1 VSKSKTRLVADFLG
15 KVQANTTTG
24 EAEQGDL
31 RNVVG
36 DAPGTL
42 DTLDEIAA
50 AIGDDANF
58 ATTVNNA
65 LATKLE
71 DITAESIEDL
81 SDVTVPVEGQALGA
95 VPKYTGTGYEIS
107 KVTTDEV
114 VEEAG
119 ASNLFYT
126 DARAQAAIST
136 DATLSYTNGEVS
148 MPATGVTA
156 NTYGSASEVP
166 VLTVDEQGRVTAA
179 TTTSVAGVSSFTWD
193 NANNTL
199 NISTA
204 DGGSFSAD
212 ITSISTNVIAALTDS
227 APGALDTLNELAAA
241 IGDDADFA
249 GTITNALSNKVDKIN
264 ITGNSFG
271 SANAIPSIIY
281 NDQGQITSASSTAI
295 GGSVTGPFNDLGM
308 QYGVNYS
315 GTPRQGSFFFD
326 SLNQKMMVNTGSA
339 WVDAVPAGTG
349 TSGGESSTTD
359 ANATFDQYTFTVSTS
374 TNTVTGTDDAG
385 TTFAYDTNA
394 DVVVYVNGVKQLY
407 GASNDYVA
415 TNGTSVNFVQNL
427 IAGDVVDVQVYNLLT
442 NDAFYLKTETFT
454 QAETNTQISNAVA
467 GYLPLTGGTLTGN
480 LTTSGSILNTTS
492 DLGITQTSTSHDLLV
507 GSGRNI
513 RISNAGT
520 EWARFTSTRR
530 LGLGSTD
537 PITKLHVRGGSGDAT
552 TLTNSSMALGNSST
566 SGILAAGIDGTGSVP
581 FYSWIQSRGHT
592 DDSNYYNL
600 ALNPVAG
607 SVGIGTNNPS
617 SLLHVNG
624 DVLANSF
631 TSVGYSVFK
640 KSGTTAGF
648 GVSNGFTAYTS
659 QTGSTVLDANYVY
672 IYRLTTTGTGTDT
685 GATYLVSYK
694 ENSGAWVAR
703 AVALNGTSSNNPQL
717 SISGTNVIIW
727 TNHASAYGIGYTVER
742 RFTHESDSTSHFMGE
757 FYNWSRVGN
766 NISYVDGNVGIGT
779 SSPNYHL
786 DVKSGTA
793 SVINVG
799 NPTAYGNTGTLGFNN
814 NRSRIVSEV
823 TGGAYGDTDLRF
835 STYYNN
841 VVSERMGIDE
851 QGRVT
856 MPYQPAF
863 EAWINTLSSSFS
875 QGQTW
880 VFNATRINRGNSFS
894 TSTGRFT
901 APVEGVYVFGATLGD
916 DDATEFSGKIVSF
929 FVNGGYYRD
938 ITEGET
944 GNGAHWETHAGTL
957 IYLNTGDY
965 VDVRC
970 RGGGVIL
977 NNGSDGPAFR
987 NSFYGYLL
995 G

>member
-349 TSGGESSTTD
+349 TSGGESTTTD

-454 QAETNTQISNAVA
+454 QTETNAQISNAVA
-467 GYLPLTGGTLTGN
+467 NYLPLGGGDVIGSLTVRNSDYENGLKINRN
-480 LTTSGSILNTTS
+480 LDVAT
-492 DLGITQTSTSHDLLV
+492 V
-507 GSGRNI
+507 G
-513 RISNAGT
+513 
-520 EWARFTSTRR
+520 
-530 LGLGSTD
+530 
-537 PITKLHVRGGSGDAT
+537 
-552 TLTNSSMALGNSST
+552 
-566 SGILAAGIDGTGSVP
+566 AAGVKLRFGAYNNGSPVYPIEFMGVVDTDGTAQRMGVLL
-581 FYSWIQSRGHT
+581 
-592 DDSNYYNL
+592 DSSEKL
-600 ALNPVAG
+600 T
-607 SVGIGTNNPS
+607 IKS
-617 SLLHVNG
+617 S
-624 DVLANSF
+624 
-631 TSVGYSVFK
+631 
-640 KSGTTAGF
+640 
-648 GVSNGFTAYTS
+648 
-659 QTGSTVLDANYVY
+659 
-672 IYRLTTTGTGTDT
+672 
-685 GATYLVSYK
+685 
-694 ENSGAWVAR
+694 
-703 AVALNGTSSNNPQL
+703 
-717 SISGTNVIIW
+717 
-727 TNHASAYGIGYTVER
+727 
-742 RFTHESDSTSHFMGE
+742 
-757 FYNWSRVGN
+757 
-766 NISYVDGNVGIGT
+766 GNVGIGT
-779 SSPNYHL
+779 DNPSAGLHL
-786 DVKSGTA
+786 DTSTGKMILERSGTA
-793 SVINVG
+793 YDGSFSLTAGGLDGGGFRIRDEAAGSYRLTVESSGNLLVG
-799 NPTAYGNTGTLGFNN
+799 TTFTPSQLTSTSTTSGFGYEASSGYLALSRAGTTVPAQPTLHLNRSGTDGDILSLKKNGSTVGSIGVNGRPYIEATGTDTSLMVAFNGILPKGAGAATRTGEITLG
-814 NRSRIVSEV
+814 SEN
-823 TGGAYGDTDLRF
+823 DKFKDLYL
-835 STYYNN
+835 S
-841 VVSERMGIDE
+841 GIS
-851 QGRVT
+851 
-856 MPYQPAF
+856 Y
-863 EAWINTLSSSFS
+863 SSSVVTSKIDVNYFKAGFAAGTINNTTDANLLVNITDTFS
-875 QGQTW
+875 QGTQGVIDIFLNSYTGQGYCKLHFGVKYLSYTPSW
-880 VFNATRINRGNSFS
+880 NILISSDLSDYYARVGLKLCTISYNSKDYLALVKYNA
-894 TSTGRFT
+894 
-901 APVEGVYVFGATLGD
+901 
-916 DDATEFSGKIVSF
+916 
-929 FVNGGYYRD
+929 GG
-938 ITEGET
+938 T
-944 GNGAHWETHAGTL
+944 GNVTITGTVAGPYEDGFTTVASGNFTIVTEHVVL
-957 IYLNTGDY
+957 I
-965 VDVRC
+965 
-970 RGGGVIL
+970 
-977 NNGSDGPAFR
+977 
-987 NSFYGYLL
+987 
-995 G
+995 